1 MTPEAGF
8 GIGMLTALAA
18 AAPGAF
24 VLWKRLRR
32 AERRARIFAEDS
44 ELCSELIAAAPD
56 GVFVWTADNRASCSR
71 RLAVLLDLADGVES
85 SFDDARARF
94 TGESSV
100 ALQKA
105 VHALRQEGEPFDLV
119 LPATDGRA
127 LQVVGARASA
137 ADGRW
142 LADAVWMRDVGDS
155 SSRSTGLNA
164 PPAELSD
171 DQEWMAALLDSLPMP
186 VWLRDANL
194 NLVFVNR
201 SGLDEAVA
209 DTTRDLAVAARQGQ
223 APAAEHR
230 LLSLGGLP
238 RLYEVTEA
246 PLGNWPGTLG
256 YAIDRS
262 AAEEMEGTFARD
274 TAAREQVF
282 ESLNTAIAIF
292 DSKAKLVFSNSNYA
306 ALWGLDAQWLGSEPT
321 LAEVLERLRELRRLP
336 EFVDFRLFKEEQLA
350 LFGALKEP
358 VEELLHLPSGAT
370 FRCLINPYPL
380 GGLVFI
386 YEDVTERLALERS
399 LNTLIAVQRETL
411 DNLYEGVA
419 VFGSD
424 GRLKLF
430 NPVFAKLWK
439 LNAGDLE
446 GEPHVNEFV
455 ERTKPLI
462 AGTVEGDWET
472 HKERVIARL
481 MGREPHTGRIVR
493 ADGTILDYA
502 NVPLP
507 DGAVLLSYLDV
518 TDRTRLEEA
527 LRQRAEALHEADR
540 LKSEFIANVAHEVR
554 TPMNTIIGFADILTE
569 EYFGPL
575 NTRQAEYVRGIL
587 ETSQNLISVVSDILD
602 LATIEA
608 GILTLSLDTID
619 LSNML
624 VASLQLVR
632 DRARR
637 KNQQLEFDGPSD
649 LGWIVADEKRLRQVL
664 FNLLSNAVNFTP
676 PRGRIKLTARRSESE
691 VEISVTDTGVG
702 IPLADQERMFRSFE
716 RGPAMEGEARGAGLG
731 LSLVKRFVELHG
743 GRVEIK
749 SRPNRGTTVVCR
761 LPAGGAPVAEPVA
774 VTATPAA
781 PE

>member
-1 MTPEAGF
+1 MTPEVSLGV
-8 GIGMLTALAA
+8 GALAA
-18 AAPGAF
+18 TALMSPLIA
-24 VLWKRLRR
+24 VLWLRLRR
-32 AERRARIFAEDS
+32 AERRTRIFAEDS
-44 ELCSELIAAAPD
+44 ELCGEIIASGPD
-56 GVFVWTADNRASCSR
+56 GVFVWTADGRANCSR
-71 RLAVLLDLADGVES
+71 RLAVLLDLPGGVES
-85 SFDDARARF
+85 SFDDVRARF

-105 VHALRQEGEPFDLV
+105 LHALRQDGEPFDLL
-119 LPATDGRA
+119 LPTADGRRA
-127 LQVVGARASA
+127 VQAVGARAA
-137 ADGRW
+137 ARDGRW
-142 LADAVWMRDVGDS
+142 VADAVWMRDAGDTLAIPAS
-155 SSRSTGLNA
+155 VNA
-164 PPAELSD
+164 PPADLSE

-209 DTTRDLAVAARQGQ
+209 ETTRDLAVAARHQQG
-223 APAAEHR
+223 PVAEHR
-230 LLSLGGLP
+230 LLAFGGSP
-238 RLYEVTEA
+238 RMFEVNEV

-262 AAEEMEGTFARD
+262 ATEEMEGTYARD

-292 DSKAKLVFSNSNYA
+292 NSNARLVFSNSNYA
-306 ALWGLDAQWLGSEPT
+306 ALWGLDPRWLGTEPT
-321 LAEVLERLRELRRLP
+321 LGEVLERLREMRRLP
-336 EFVDFRLFKEEQLA
+336 EFVDFRLFKEEQLS
-350 LFGALKEP
+350 LFGTLQEP
-358 VEELLHLPSGAT
+358 VEELLHLPNGAT
-370 FRCLINPYPL
+370 FRCLVNPYPL

-386 YEDVTERLALERS
+386 YEDATERLALERS

-419 VFGSD
+419 VYGSD
-424 GRLKLF
+424 GRLKLN
-430 NPVFAKLWK
+430 NPVFANLWK
-439 LNAGDLE
+439 LKASDLE
-446 GEPHVNEFV
+446 GEPHITEFV
-455 ERTKPLI
+455 ERTRPLMV
-462 AGTVEGDWET
+462 GVGDWDA

-481 MGREPHTGRIVR
+481 MSREPHTGRIIR
-493 ADGTILDYA
+493 ADGSILDYA

-518 TDRTRLEEA
+518 TDRARLEEA
-527 LRQRAEALHEADR
+527 LRQRAAALHEADL

-554 TPMNTIIGFADILTE
+554 TPMNTIIGFADILIE

-575 NTRQAEYVRGIL
+575 NARQSEYVRGIL
-587 ETSQNLISVVSDILD
+587 DTSQNLISVVSDILD

-608 GILTLSLDTID
+608 GMMTLSLDTID
-619 LSNML
+619 LNSML

-632 DRARR
+632 DRSRR

-676 PRGRIKLTARRSESE
+676 PRGRIRLTARRSENE
-691 VEISVTDTGVG
+691 VEIAVSDTGVG
-702 IPLADQERMFRSFE
+702 IPLADQERVFRSFE
-716 RGPAMEGEARGAGLG
+716 HGPAQEGEPRGAGLG

-743 GRVEIK
+743 GRVEIT
-749 SRPNRGTTVVCR
+749 SRPNKGTTVVCR
-761 LPAGGAPVAEPVA
+761 LPAGGAPVREVSDISPTRA
-774 VTATPAA
+774 
-781 PE
+781 